1 MRAGRRG
8 GGGLAACRTPDLC
21 GSSLLPWSG
30 LGAACDSRLL
40 MRGAA
45 DGSMSR
51 RKQAKPQHLQSGAP
65 LPCSGPGGPGG
76 LHYLQLKIS
85 RELSQMMSEQEE
97 MTSKLRN
104 ERNTEKWP
112 PNRLNKTKD
121 AHTCSRCCAAF
132 IELTD
137 LLQHKKACTKNQLV
151 VIMSEKK
158 SSSPSEPSS
167 PTSLSDNPDP
177 QTTKAVTNTDHVD
190 CSDLPEPN
198 STNKE
203 YAMDVEVSSMN
214 HSSNTTTDTD
224 TTSSVASSDSSTK
237 GTSAITTSLPQ
248 PGDLTAL
255 GNFSVINSNVI
266 IENLQSTKVAV
277 AQFSQEARCKGAPT
291 NRLAVPALM
300 EQLLALQQQQI
311 HQLQLIEQIRHQIL
325 LLASQNKEL
334 PTPSPSVAQGSLR
347 TSANPLTTL
356 SSHLSQ
362 QLAAAAGLA
371 QSLASQ
377 SAIIGSVKHLPP
389 VKLPLNNPGS
399 TTVPPSNASSST
411 INVLAVAV
419 TTPPSD
425 KVTSSSAASQ
435 LSTPPVSSTSSP
447 AFAISSLISPAPNPI
462 LPQPPACNSM
472 FSSPLPS
479 IGAATDELN
488 SLSALVQQ
496 RKGKPPNVTAFE
508 AKSASDESFFKHK
521 CRFCAKVFG
530 SDSALQIH
538 LRSHTGERPFKC
550 NICGNR
556 FSTKGNLKVH
566 FQRHK
571 EKYPHIQMNPYPVP
585 EHLDNIPTSTGI
597 PYGMSIPP
605 EKPATSWLDSK
616 PVLSTLATAV
626 GLPLPPTIPHMTPFI
641 KTEETSPISESHSSG
656 SPLGSVKS
664 DLEAPDATNLKNNLI
679 GQPDEGEGESLPST
693 NCTSEENPQ
702 LSNTSTINT
711 SCPSTPPATDTSTN
725 SIVTFSNP
733 LIPLMSEQF
742 ITKFPF
748 GGLLDAAPAS
758 ETSKLQQLVENIDKK
773 ASDPNECVI
782 CHRVL
787 SCQSALKMHYRTH
800 TGERPFKC
808 KVCGRA
814 FTTKGNLKTHYSV
827 HRAMPP
833 LRVQHS
839 CPICQKKFTNAV
851 VLQQHIR
858 MHMGGQIPN
867 TPVTENY
874 PESMESDTGSFDE
887 KTLDDLDYFSDEN
900 MEDCPDS
907 SVPDTPKSAD
917 ASHDSLSSSPLP
929 LEMSSIAALENQMK
943 TINAGLAEQ
952 LQASL
957 KSEAN
962 GSVEGDAMTNDSS
975 SVGGD
980 MESQSAGSPAMSEST
995 YSMQALSPSNSTN
1008 DYRKSPVSE
1017 ERQQRRQTH
1026 EFANGFSPAP
1036 ANGGPLDLTSTH
1048 ADKMVKEESFNM
1060 LFPFR
1065 ERAKFRNT
1073 ACDICGKTFAC
1084 QSALDIH
1091 YRSHTKERPFICTV
1105 CNRGFSTKGN
1115 LKQHM
1120 LTHQMRDL
1128 PSQLFEPNSHIGTNQ
1143 NSSLIPVN
1151 ALSAFIKTE
1160 VNGFMHGSP
1169 QDIKEPPPSIAPS
1182 GHLAP
1187 SATSPVLLSALP
1199 RRTPK
1204 QHYCNACG
1212 KTFSSSSALQI
1223 HERTHTGEKPF
1234 ACTICG
1240 RAFTTKG
1247 NLKVHMGTHMWNST
1261 PARRGR
1267 RLSVDGPMT
1276 FLGGNAV
1283 KFPDIFQKDLISR
1296 SGNGDP
1302 SSFWNQYAAA
1312 LSNGLAMKTNEI
1324 SVIQNGGIPSLS
1336 GSLGNGGNSPISGL
1350 TGSLEKLQNSEPNAS
1365 LAGLE
1370 RMAGN
1375 DNVTTFRFTRFVE
1388 DNKEMITN

>member
-1 MRAGRRG
+1 
-8 GGGLAACRTPDLC
+8 
-21 GSSLLPWSG
+21 
-30 LGAACDSRLL
+30 
-40 MRGAA
+40 
-45 DGSMSR
+45 MSR
-51 RKQAKPQHLQSGAP
+51 RKQAKPQHFQSDPELA
-65 LPCSGPGGPGG
+65 
-76 LHYLQLKIS
+76 S
-85 RELSQMMSEQEE
+85 RSQ
-97 MTSKLRN
+97 RN
-104 ERNTEKWP
+104 GDMQKGQT
-112 PNRLNKTKD
+112 NRTTKAKD
-121 AHTCSRCCAAF
+121 AHICGRCCAEF
-132 IELTD
+132 FELSD
-137 LLQHKKACTKNQLV
+137 LLQHKKNCTKNQLV
-151 VIMSEKK
+151 LIVNENPVRSSEAF
-158 SSSPSEPSS
+158 PPSS
-167 PTSLSDNPDP
+167 PTDNLDE
-177 QTTKAVTNTDHVD
+177 QRNDTVNNMDQVD
-190 CSDLPEPN
+190 RSDLSEQN
-198 STNKE
+198 NRLEKE
-203 YAMDVEVSSMN
+203 DSMDVEAPGVNKSTSGSPPN
-214 HSSNTTTDTD
+214 VDNSNASSNC
-224 TTSSVASSDSSTK
+224 STM

-248 PGDLTAL
+248 LGDLTML
-255 GNFSVINSNVI
+255 GNFSMINSNVI

-277 AQFSQEARCKGAPT
+277 AQFSQEARCNGASAT
-291 NRLAVPALM
+291 KLAVPALM

-325 LLASQNKEL
+325 LLASQNADL
-334 PTPSPSVAQGSLR
+334 PAPPSPSQSTLR
-347 TSANPLTTL
+347 TSANPLSTL

-377 SAIIGSVKHLPP
+377 SANISGVKQLPP
-389 VKLPLNNPGS
+389 LQLPQSNPGN
-399 TTVPPSNASSST
+399 TLAPSSSGSSPNMNPSAAA
-411 INVLAVAV
+411 IV
-419 TTPPSD
+419 TPSSD
-425 KVTSSSAASQ
+425 KVATNAGGPQ
-435 LSTPPVSSTSSP
+435 LSHPPVTASP
-447 AFAISSLISPAPNPI
+447 SPVFAISSLLSPVSNPL
-462 LPQPPACNSM
+462 LPQPTPSNSVFPNPLSSLGTPAE
-472 FSSPLPS
+472 
-479 IGAATDELN
+479 DLN
-488 SLSALVQQ
+488 SLAALAQQ
-496 RKGKPPNVTAFE
+496 RKNKPPSLATFE
-508 AKSASDESFFKHK
+508 AKSSSDEAFFKHK

-605 EKPATSWLDSK
+605 EKPVTSWLDSK
-616 PVLSTLATAV
+616 PVLSTLTTSV
-626 GLPLPPTIPHMTPFI
+626 GLPLPPTLPSLTPFI
-641 KTEETSPISESHSSG
+641 KTEEPQPIPITHPSSSP
-656 SPLGSVKS
+656 PCSVKS
-664 DLEAPDATNLKNNLI
+664 DSGSIDPAGRNTNGHLA
-679 GQPDEGEGESLPST
+679 EGEGGALLSSNDKAEEST
-693 NCTSEENPQ
+693 Q
-702 LSNTSTINT
+702 MSNASA
-711 SCPSTPPATDTSTN
+711 SLDN
-725 SIVTFSNP
+725 SITSPAAELGSNSVVSFTNP
-733 LIPLMSEQF
+733 LMPLMSEQF
-742 ITKFPF
+742 KAKFPF
-748 GGLLDAAPAS
+748 GGLLDVTPAS

-773 ASDPNECVI
+773 ATDPNECII

-808 KVCGRA
+808 KICGRA

-887 KTLDDLDYFSDEN
+887 KNFDDLDNFSDEN
-900 MEDCPDS
+900 LEDCPDS

-917 ASHDSLSSSPLP
+917 ASQDSLSSSPLP
-929 LEMSSIAALENQMK
+929 PEMSSIAALENQMK
-943 TINAGLAEQ
+943 MINAGLAEQ

-957 KSEAN
+957 KSVEN
-962 GSVEGDAMTNDSS
+962 GSVEGDIMTNESS

-980 MESQSAGSPAMSEST
+980 MESQSAGSPAVSEST
-995 YSMQALSPSNSTN
+995 SSMQALSPSNSTN
-1008 DYRKSPVSE
+1008 EYHKPPSVE
-1017 ERQQRRQTH
+1017 EKPPRNLSS
-1026 EFANGFSPAP
+1026 EFANGWPLTL
-1036 ANGGPLDLTSTH
+1036 ANGGALDLTSGNPE
-1048 ADKMVKEESFNM
+1048 KLIKEESLSM

-1065 ERAKFRNT
+1065 DRGKLKNT

-1128 PSQLFEPNSHIGTNQ
+1128 PSQLFEPNSNVGPNQ
-1143 NSSLIPVN
+1143 NSSSVVPTN
-1151 ALSAFIKTE
+1151 SLSSLIKTE
-1160 VNGFMHGSP
+1160 VNGFVHCSP
-1169 QDIKEPPPSIAPS
+1169 PDSKEISSSLLPS
-1182 GHLAP
+1182 GPLPP
-1187 SATSPVLLSALP
+1187 SATSPILLPALP

-1204 QHYCNACG
+1204 QHYCNTCG

-1276 FLGGNAV
+1276 FLGSNPI
-1283 KFPDIFQKDLISR
+1283 KFPDMFPKDLAVR

-1324 SVIQNGGIPSLS
+1324 SVIQNGGIPPM
-1336 GSLGNGGNSPISGL
+1336 GNGSSSPISGL
-1350 TGSLEKLQNSEPNAS
+1350 TGSMEKLQNSEPNAP

-1370 RMAGN
+1370 KMASSENGTN
-1375 DNVTTFRFTRFVE
+1375 FRFTRFVE
-1388 DNKEMITN
+1388 DGKEIVTN

>member
-1 MRAGRRG
+1 
-8 GGGLAACRTPDLC
+8 
-21 GSSLLPWSG
+21 
-30 LGAACDSRLL
+30 
-40 MRGAA
+40 
-45 DGSMSR
+45 MSR
-51 RKQAKPQHLQSGAP
+51 RKQAKPQHFQSDPEVAS
-65 LPCSGPGGPGG
+65 LPRRDGD
-76 LHYLQLKIS
+76 
-85 RELSQMMSEQEE
+85 
-97 MTSKLRN
+97 
-104 ERNTEKWP
+104 TEKVQP
-112 PNRLNKTKD
+112 SRPTKSKD
-121 AHTCSRCCAAF
+121 AHVCGRCCAEF
-132 IELTD
+132 FELSD
-137 LLQHKKACTKNQLV
+137 LLLHKKNCTKNQLV
-151 VIMSEKK
+151 LIVNENPASPPETF
-158 SSSPSEPSS
+158 SPSP
-167 PTSLSDNPDP
+167 PPDNPHEQMND
-177 QTTKAVTNTDHVD
+177 TVNKTDQVD
-190 CSDLPEPN
+190 CSDLSEHNGLDREESMEVEAPVA
-198 STNKE
+198 NK
-203 YAMDVEVSSMN
+203 SSN
-214 HSSNTTTDTD
+214 GTSSGSHSSTAP
-224 TTSSVASSDSSTK
+224 TSSSSSSSSSST

-248 PGDLTAL
+248 LGDLTTL

-277 AQFSQEARCKGAPT
+277 AQFSQEARCGGASGGK
-291 NRLAVPALM
+291 LAVPALM

-325 LLASQNKEL
+325 LLASQNADL
-334 PTPSPSVAQGSLR
+334 PTSSSPSQGTLR
-347 TSANPLTTL
+347 TSANPLSTL

-377 SAIIGSVKHLPP
+377 SASISGVKQLPP
-389 VKLPLNNPGS
+389 IQLPHSSSGN
-399 TTVPPSNASSST
+399 TIIPSNSGSSPSMN
-411 INVLAVAV
+411 ILAAAV
-419 TTPPSD
+419 TTPSSE
-425 KVTSSSAASQ
+425 KVASSAGASHVSNPAVSSS
-435 LSTPPVSSTSSP
+435 SSP
-447 AFAISSLISPAPNPI
+447 AFAISSLLSPASNPL
-462 LPQPPACNSM
+462 LPQPAPPNSV
-472 FSSPLPS
+472 FPSPLPN
-479 IGAATDELN
+479 IGTTAEDLN
-488 SLSALVQQ
+488 SLSALAQQ
-496 RKGKPPNVTAFE
+496 RKSKPPNVTAFE
-508 AKSASDESFFKHK
+508 AKSTSDEAFFKHK

-605 EKPATSWLDSK
+605 EKPVTSWLDTK
-616 PVLSTLATAV
+616 PVLPTLTTSV
-626 GLPLPPTIPHMTPFI
+626 GLPLPPTLPSLIPFI
-641 KTEETSPISESHSSG
+641 KTEEPAPIPISHSATSP
-656 SPLGSVKS
+656 PGSVKS
-664 DLEAPDATNLKNNLI
+664 DSGVSEPAMRNLGGLPEEAEGSTLPPSSGKN
-679 GQPDEGEGESLPST
+679 EESGMV
-693 NCTSEENPQ
+693 
-702 LSNTSTINT
+702 
-711 SCPSTPPATDTSTN
+711 TN
-725 SIVTFSNP
+725 SVPTASSSTLSSPVADCGPVGSATTFTNP
-733 LIPLMSEQF
+733 LLPLMSEQF
-742 ITKFPF
+742 KAKFPF
-748 GGLLDAAPAS
+748 GGLLDSAQAS

-773 ASDPNECVI
+773 ATDPNECII

-808 KVCGRA
+808 KICGRA

-867 TPVTENY
+867 TPVPDSY

-887 KTLDDLDYFSDEN
+887 KNFDDLDNFSDEN
-900 MEDCPDS
+900 MEDCPEGS
-907 SVPDTPKSAD
+907 IPDTPKSAD
-917 ASHDSLSSSPLP
+917 ASQDSLSSSPLP

-943 TINAGLAEQ
+943 MINAGLAEQ

-957 KSEAN
+957 KSVEN
-962 GSVEGDAMTNDSS
+962 GSVEGDVLTNDSS

-980 MESQSAGSPAMSEST
+980 MESQSAGSPAISEST
-995 YSMQALSPSNSTN
+995 SSMQALSPSNSTQEFH
-1008 DYRKSPVSE
+1008 KSPSVE
-1017 ERQQRRQTH
+1017 EKPQRAVPS
-1026 EFANGFSPAP
+1026 EFANGLSPTP
-1036 ANGGPLDLTSTH
+1036 VNGGALDLTSSH
-1048 ADKMVKEESFNM
+1048 AEKIIKEDSLGI

-1065 ERAKFRNT
+1065 DRGKFKNT

-1128 PSQLFEPNSHIGTNQ
+1128 PSQLFEPSSNLGPNQ
-1143 NSSLIPVN
+1143 NSAVIPANSLSS
-1151 ALSAFIKTE
+1151 LIKTE
-1160 VNGFMHGSP
+1160 VNGFVHVSP
-1169 QDIKEPPPSIAPS
+1169 QDSKDTPTSHVPS
-1182 GHLAP
+1182 GPLSS
-1187 SATSPVLLSALP
+1187 SATSPVLLPALP

-1204 QHYCNACG
+1204 QHYCNTCG

-1276 FLGGNAV
+1276 FLGGNPV
-1283 KFPDIFQKDLISR
+1283 KFPEMFQKDLAAR
-1296 SGNGDP
+1296 SGSGDP

-1312 LSNGLAMKTNEI
+1312 LSNGLAMKANEI
-1324 SVIQNGGIPSLS
+1324 SVIQNGGIPPIP
-1336 GSLGNGGNSPISGL
+1336 GSLGSGNSSPISGL
-1350 TGSLEKLQNSEPNAS
+1350 TGNLERLQNSEPNAP

-1370 RMAGN
+1370 KMAGSEN
-1375 DNVTTFRFTRFVE
+1375 GTNFRFTRFVE
-1388 DNKEMITN
+1388 DSKEIVTS

>member
-1 MRAGRRG
+1 MKG
-8 GGGLAACRTPDLC
+8 D
-21 GSSLLPWSG
+21 
-30 LGAACDSRLL
+30 
-40 MRGAA
+40 
-45 DGSMSR
+45 
-51 RKQAKPQHLQSGAP
+51 
-65 LPCSGPGGPGG
+65 
-76 LHYLQLKIS
+76 
-85 RELSQMMSEQEE
+85 
-97 MTSKLRN
+97 
-104 ERNTEKWP
+104 TEKGQ
-112 PNRLNKTKD
+112 PNRTTKSKD
-121 AHTCSRCCAAF
+121 AHVCGRCCAEF
-132 IELTD
+132 FELSD
-137 LLQHKKACTKNQLV
+137 LLLHKKNCTKNQLV
-151 VIMSEKK
+151 LIVNESPASPPETF
-158 SSSPSEPSS
+158 SSPS
-167 PTSLSDNPDP
+167 PTPDHP
-177 QTTKAVTNTDHVD
+177 QEQMNDTANKTEQGE
-190 CSDLPEPN
+190 CSDLAEAQAPDREE
-198 STNKE
+198 SME
-203 YAMDVEVSSMN
+203 VEAPAAPKGASGPPSSGG
-214 HSSNTTTDTD
+214 D
-224 TTSSVASSDSSTK
+224 SSVPPSCSSSSSGA

-248 PGDLTAL
+248 LGDLTTL

-277 AQFSQEARCKGAPT
+277 AQFSQEARCNGASGGK
-291 NRLAVPALM
+291 LAVPALM

-325 LLASQNKEL
+325 LLASQNADL
-334 PTPSPSVAQGSLR
+334 PTSSSPSPGTLR
-347 TSANPLTTL
+347 TSANPLSTL

-377 SAIIGSVKHLPP
+377 SASISGVKQLPP
-389 VKLPLNNPGS
+389 IQLPQSSSGNTIAPLHSGS
-399 TTVPPSNASSST
+399 SPSVHILAAAVPTPSSEKVASSAGASH
-411 INVLAVAV
+411 
-419 TTPPSD
+419 
-425 KVTSSSAASQ
+425 TSNPAASA
-435 LSTPPVSSTSSP
+435 SSSP
-447 AFAISSLISPAPNPI
+447 AFAISSLLSPASNPL
-462 LPQPPACNSM
+462 LPQPAPANSV
-472 FSSPLPS
+472 FPSPLPN
-479 IGAATDELN
+479 IGTTAEDLN
-488 SLSALVQQ
+488 PLSALAQQ
-496 RKGKPPNVTAFE
+496 RKSKPPNVTAFE
-508 AKSASDESFFKHK
+508 AKSASDEAFFKHK

-605 EKPATSWLDSK
+605 EKPVTSWLDTK
-616 PVLSTLATAV
+616 PVLPTLTTSV
-626 GLPLPPTIPHMTPFI
+626 GLPLPPTLPNLTPFI
-641 KTEETSPISESHSSG
+641 KTEEPAPIPISHSAA
-656 SPLGSVKS
+656 SPPGSVTS
-664 DLEAPDATNLKNNLI
+664 DSGAPEPAARNPGGLPEEA
-679 GQPDEGEGESLPST
+679 EGPTVPPPGGK
-693 NCTSEENPQ
+693 SEESGVVPSSASAANACV
-702 LSNTSTINT
+702 LSSLASDGGGPGSASTFT
-711 SCPSTPPATDTSTN
+711 
-725 SIVTFSNP
+725 NP
-733 LIPLMSEQF
+733 LLPLMSEQF
-742 ITKFPF
+742 KAKFPF
-748 GGLLDAAPAS
+748 GGLLDSAQAS

-773 ASDPNECVI
+773 ATDPNECVI

-808 KVCGRA
+808 KICGRA

-867 TPVTENY
+867 TPVPDSY

-887 KTLDDLDYFSDEN
+887 KNFDDLDTFSDEN
-900 MEDCPDS
+900 MEDCPEGS
-907 SVPDTPKSAD
+907 IPDTPKSAD
-917 ASHDSLSSSPLP
+917 ASQDSLSSSPLP

-943 TINAGLAEQ
+943 MINAGLAEQ

-957 KSEAN
+957 KSVEN
-962 GSVEGDAMTNDSS
+962 GSVEGDVLTNDSS

-980 MESQSAGSPAMSEST
+980 MESQSAGSPAISEST
-995 YSMQALSPSNSTN
+995 SSMQALSPSNSTQEFH
-1008 DYRKSPVSE
+1008 KSPSAE
-1017 ERQQRRQTH
+1017 EKLQRAGAS
-1026 EFANGFSPAP
+1026 EFANGLSPAP
-1036 ANGGPLDLTSTH
+1036 VNGGALDLTSSHTE
-1048 ADKMVKEESFNM
+1048 KIIKEDSLGI

-1065 ERAKFRNT
+1065 DRGKFKNT

-1128 PSQLFEPNSHIGTNQ
+1128 PSQLFEPSSNLGPNQ
-1143 NSSLIPVN
+1143 NSAVIPANSL
-1151 ALSAFIKTE
+1151 ASLIKTE
-1160 VNGFMHGSP
+1160 VNGFVHVTP
-1169 QDIKEPPPSIAPS
+1169 QDSKDTPASHIPS
-1182 GHLAP
+1182 GPLSS
-1187 SATSPVLLSALP
+1187 SATSPVLLPALP

-1204 QHYCNACG
+1204 QHYCNTCG

-1276 FLGGNAV
+1276 FLGGNPV
-1283 KFPDIFQKDLISR
+1283 KFPEMFQKDLAAR
-1296 SGNGDP
+1296 SGSGDP

-1312 LSNGLAMKTNEI
+1312 LSNGLAMKANEI
-1324 SVIQNGGIPSLS
+1324 SVIQNGGIPPIPGSLS
-1336 GSLGNGGNSPISGL
+1336 SGSSSPISGL
-1350 TGSLEKLQNSEPNAS
+1350 TGNLEKLQNSEPSAP

-1370 RMAGN
+1370 KMASSENGTN
-1375 DNVTTFRFTRFVE
+1375 FRFTRFME
-1388 DNKEMITN
+1388 DSKEIVTS

>member
-1 MRAGRRG
+1 
-8 GGGLAACRTPDLC
+8 
-21 GSSLLPWSG
+21 
-30 LGAACDSRLL
+30 
-40 MRGAA
+40 
-45 DGSMSR
+45 MSR

-65 LPCSGPGGPGG
+65 LPCPGPGAPGG

-85 RELSQMMSEQEE
+85 RELSQMMFEQEE

-112 PNRLNKTKD
+112 PHRTNKIKD
-121 AHTCSRCCAAF
+121 AHTCGRCCAEF

-137 LLQHKKACTKNQLV
+137 LLQHKKTCTKTQLV
-151 VIMSEKK
+151 VIMSDKK
-158 SSSPSEPSS
+158 TASPSQPSS
-167 PTSLSDNPDP
+167 PTSPSDNPDP
-177 QTTKAVTNTDHVD
+177 QTTEAVTNTDHVD
-190 CSDLPEPN
+190 CRDLPEPKN
-198 STNKE
+198 PDKE
-203 YAMDVEVSSMN
+203 DAMDVEVASMN
-214 HSSNTTTDTD
+214 HSSNIPNDTA
-224 TTSSVASSDSSTK
+224 SSIASSDSSTK

-334 PTPSPSVAQGSLR
+334 STPSPSVAQGSLR

-377 SAIIGSVKHLPP
+377 SASIGSVKQLPP
-389 VKLPLNNPGS
+389 VKLPLTNPGS
-399 TTVPPSNASSST
+399 TIIPPSNASSST

-419 TTPPSD
+419 TSPPSD
-425 KVTSSSAASQ
+425 KVTSSSAGPQ
-435 LSTPPVSSTSSP
+435 LSTPPVSATPSP

-462 LPQPPACNSM
+462 LPQPPVCNSM

-479 IGAATDELN
+479 IGAASDDLN

-571 EKYPHIQMNPYPVP
+571 DKYPHIQMNPYPVP

-616 PVLSTLATAV
+616 PVLSTLTTTV
-626 GLPLPPTIPHMTPFI
+626 GLPLPPTIPHLTPFI
-641 KTEETSPISESHSSG
+641 KTEEASPVSESRSSG

-664 DLEAPDATNLKNNLI
+664 DLEAPDATNFKNNLT
-679 GQPDEGEGESLPST
+679 GQSDEAEAEAVPST
-693 NCTSEENPQ
+693 DGKSEENHQ
-702 LSNTSTINT
+702 LCNASTNYT
-711 SCPSTPPATDTSTN
+711 SCPSTPPATDTSVN

-748 GGLLDAAPAS
+748 GGLLDSAPAS

-900 MEDCPDS
+900 MDDCPDS

-1008 DYRKSPVSE
+1008 DYQKSPACE
-1017 ERQQRRQTH
+1017 ERQQRTGSH
-1026 EFANGFSPAP
+1026 EFANGLSPAP

-1048 ADKMVKEESFNM
+1048 ADKM
-1060 LFPFR
+1060 
-1065 ERAKFRNT
+1065 
-1073 ACDICGKTFAC
+1073 
-1084 QSALDIH
+1084 
-1091 YRSHTKERPFICTV
+1091 
-1105 CNRGFSTKGN
+1105 
-1115 LKQHM
+1115 
-1120 LTHQMRDL
+1120 
-1128 PSQLFEPNSHIGTNQ
+1128 
-1143 NSSLIPVN
+1143 
-1151 ALSAFIKTE
+1151 
-1160 VNGFMHGSP
+1160 
-1169 QDIKEPPPSIAPS
+1169 DIKEPPPSIAPS
-1182 GHLAP
+1182 GHLP
-1187 SATSPVLLSALP
+1187 SSATSPVLLSALP

-1375 DNVTTFRFTRFVE
+1375 DNGTTFRFTRFVE

>member
-1 MRAGRRG
+1 
-8 GGGLAACRTPDLC
+8 
-21 GSSLLPWSG
+21 
-30 LGAACDSRLL
+30 
-40 MRGAA
+40 
-45 DGSMSR
+45 MSR
-51 RKQAKPQHLQSGAP
+51 RKQAKPQHFQSDPDLA
-65 LPCSGPGGPGG
+65 LPERNGT
-76 LHYLQLKIS
+76 LDYLQLKII
-85 RELSQMMSEQEE
+85 RELNQMKCGQEDMKSEIKNDRD
-97 MTSKLRN
+97 T
-104 ERNTEKWP
+104 ERAQA
-112 PNRLNKTKD
+112 NRTTKSKD
-121 AHTCSRCCAAF
+121 AHICGRCCAEF
-132 IELTD
+132 FELSD
-137 LLQHKKACTKNQLV
+137 VLQHKKNCTKNQLV
-151 VIMSEKK
+151 LIVNENAA
-158 SSSPSEPSS
+158 SPPEALSPSS
-167 PTSLSDNPDP
+167 PSDNPDE
-177 QTTKAVTNTDHVD
+177 QMSDTVNNTDQVD
-190 CSDLPEPN
+190 RCDLSEHD
-198 STNKE
+198 KLDE
-203 YAMDVEVSSMN
+203 EVCMDVEVSGIN
-214 HSSNTTTDTD
+214 NTG
-224 TTSSVASSDSSTK
+224 SSSDSITESISSSNSSTV
-237 GTSAITTSLPQ
+237 GTSTITTSLPQ
-248 PGDLTAL
+248 LGDLTTL

-277 AQFSQEARCKGAPT
+277 AQFSQEARCKGAS
-291 NRLAVPALM
+291 NNKLAVPALM

-325 LLASQNKEL
+325 LLASQNTEMPVTSNASQGTL
-334 PTPSPSVAQGSLR
+334 RPS
-347 TSANPLTTL
+347 TNPLTTL

-371 QSLASQ
+371 QSLASH
-377 SAIIGSVKHLPP
+377 SASIGG
-389 VKLPLNNPGS
+389 VKLPPIQLPQSNPGS
-399 TTVPPSNASSST
+399 TAVPSSSGSSPN
-411 INVLAVAV
+411 INVLAAV
-419 TTPPSD
+419 VTPPSSD
-425 KVTSSSAASQ
+425 KVTSNAGGPQ
-435 LSTPPVSSTSSP
+435 LSNPPVSTSSSP
-447 AFAISSLISPAPNPI
+447 AFAISSLLSPASNPR
-462 LPQPPACNSM
+462 LPQSSPSNSL
-472 FSSPLPS
+472 FSNPLPS
-479 IGAATDELN
+479 IGRTAEDLN
-488 SLSALVQQ
+488 SSSALAQQ
-496 RKGKPPNVTAFE
+496 RKSKPPNVTAFE
-508 AKSASDESFFKHK
+508 AKSTSDEAFFKHK

-605 EKPATSWLDSK
+605 EKPVTSWLDTK
-616 PVLSTLATAV
+616 PVLPTLTTSV
-626 GLPLPPTIPHMTPFI
+626 GLPLPPTVPSLTPFI
-641 KTEETSPISESHSSG
+641 KTEEPQLLPISHPSS
-656 SPLGSVKS
+656 SPPYSVKS
-664 DLEAPDATNLKNNLI
+664 DSGATDLSLKNSN
-679 GQPDEGEGESLPST
+679 GHSDEAETGALPTSNGKTEESPPT
-693 NCTSEENPQ
+693 
-702 LSNTSTINT
+702 SNTFLNVS
-711 SCPSTPPATDTSTN
+711 SSPAADSGSS
-725 SIVTFSNP
+725 SIVTFTNP
-733 LIPLMSEQF
+733 LMPLMSEQF
-742 ITKFPF
+742 KAKFPF
-748 GGLLDAAPAS
+748 GGLLESAPAS

-773 ASDPNECVI
+773 ATDPNECII

-867 TPVTENY
+867 TPVSENY
-874 PESMESDTGSFDE
+874 PESMESDTGSFDD
-887 KTLDDLDYFSDEN
+887 KTLDDLDNFSDEN
-900 MEDCPDS
+900 MEECPDS
-907 SVPDTPKSAD
+907 SVPDTPKSVD
-917 ASHDSLSSSPLP
+917 ASQDSFSSSPLP
-929 LEMSSIAALENQMK
+929 LEISSIAALENQMK
-943 TINAGLAEQ
+943 MINAGLAEQ

-957 KSEAN
+957 RSAEI
-962 GSVEGDAMTNDSS
+962 GSVEGDVMTNDSS
-975 SVGGD
+975 SSVGGD
-980 MESQSAGSPAMSEST
+980 VDSQSAGSPAISEST
-995 YSMQALSPSNSTN
+995 YSMQALSPANSTN
-1008 DYRKSPVSE
+1008 DYQKSPCME
-1017 ERQQRRQTH
+1017 EKQH
-1026 EFANGFSPAP
+1026 AALSSEFANGLSPAS
-1036 ANGGPLDLTSTH
+1036 ANGGTLDLTSSN
-1048 ADKMVKEESFNM
+1048 ADKMVKEESLSM

-1065 ERAKFRNT
+1065 ERGKFRNT

-1128 PSQLFEPNSHIGTNQ
+1128 PSQLFEPNSSIGTNQ
-1143 NSSLIPVN
+1143 NSSVVPAN
-1151 ALSAFIKTE
+1151 SLSALIKTE
-1160 VNGFMHGSP
+1160 VNGFLHGSP
-1169 QDIKEPPPSIAPS
+1169 QDNKEPPPPPSIAPAGPLPS
-1182 GHLAP
+1182 
-1187 SATSPVLLSALP
+1187 SATSPVLLPTLP

-1204 QHYCNACG
+1204 QHYCNTCG

-1276 FLGGNAV
+1276 FLGGSAI
-1283 KFPDIFQKDLISR
+1283 KLPEIFQKDLAAR
-1296 SGNGDP
+1296 AANGDP

-1324 SVIQNGGIPSLS
+1324 SVIQNGGTPPLP
-1336 GSLGNGGNSPISGL
+1336 GSLGNGGCSPVGGL
-1350 TGSLEKLQNSEPNAS
+1350 TGTLEKLQNSEPSAP

-1370 RMAGN
+1370 RMTSGEN
-1375 DNVTTFRFTRFVE
+1375 GTSFRFTRFVE
-1388 DNKEMITN
+1388 DNKEIVTN

>member
-1 MRAGRRG
+1 
-8 GGGLAACRTPDLC
+8 
-21 GSSLLPWSG
+21 
-30 LGAACDSRLL
+30 
-40 MRGAA
+40 
-45 DGSMSR
+45 MSD
-51 RKQAKPQHLQSGAP
+51 
-65 LPCSGPGGPGG
+65 
-76 LHYLQLKIS
+76 
-85 RELSQMMSEQEE
+85 
-97 MTSKLRN
+97 TV
-104 ERNTEKWP
+104 
-112 PNRLNKTKD
+112 NKTD
-121 AHTCSRCCAAF
+121 
-132 IELTD
+132 
-137 LLQHKKACTKNQLV
+137 Q
-151 VIMSEKK
+151 
-158 SSSPSEPSS
+158 
-167 PTSLSDNPDP
+167 
-177 QTTKAVTNTDHVD
+177 VD
-190 CSDLPEPN
+190 CSDLSEHNGLDREESMEVEAPVAN
-198 STNKE
+198 KSGSST
-203 YAMDVEVSSMN
+203 SSGS
-214 HSSNTTTDTD
+214 HSSTTP
-224 TTSSVASSDSSTK
+224 SSSSSSSSSSGSGSST

-248 PGDLTAL
+248 LGDLTTL

-277 AQFSQEARCKGAPT
+277 AQFSQEARCGGASGGK
-291 NRLAVPALM
+291 LAIPALM

-325 LLASQNKEL
+325 LLASQNADL
-334 PTPSPSVAQGSLR
+334 PTSSSPSQGTLR
-347 TSANPLTTL
+347 TSANPLSTL

-377 SAIIGSVKHLPP
+377 SASISGVKQLPP
-389 VKLPLNNPGS
+389 IQLPQSSSGN
-399 TTVPPSNASSST
+399 TIIPSNSGSSPSMN
-411 INVLAVAV
+411 ILAAAV
-419 TTPPSD
+419 TTPSSE
-425 KVTSSSAASQ
+425 KVASSAGASHVSNPAVSSS
-435 LSTPPVSSTSSP
+435 SSP
-447 AFAISSLISPAPNPI
+447 AFAISSLLSPASNPL
-462 LPQPPACNSM
+462 LPQPAPANSV
-472 FSSPLPS
+472 FPSPLPN
-479 IGAATDELN
+479 IGTTAEDLN
-488 SLSALVQQ
+488 SLSALAQQ
-496 RKGKPPNVTAFE
+496 RKSKPPNVTAFE
-508 AKSASDESFFKHK
+508 AKSTSDEAFFKHK

-605 EKPATSWLDSK
+605 EKPVTSWLDTK
-616 PVLSTLATAV
+616 PVLPTLTTSV
-626 GLPLPPTIPHMTPFI
+626 GLPLPPTLPSLIPFI
-641 KTEETSPISESHSSG
+641 KTEEPAPIPISHSATSP
-656 SPLGSVKS
+656 PGSVKS
-664 DLEAPDATNLKNNLI
+664 DSGGLEPATRNLGGL
-679 GQPDEGEGESLPST
+679 PEEAEGSTLPPSGGK
-693 NCTSEENPQ
+693 SEESGMVTSSVPTASSSA
-702 LSNTSTINT
+702 LSS
-711 SCPSTPPATDTSTN
+711 PAADCGPVGSAT
-725 SIVTFSNP
+725 TFTNP
-733 LIPLMSEQF
+733 LLPLMSEQF
-742 ITKFPF
+742 KAKFPF
-748 GGLLDAAPAS
+748 GGLLDSAQAS

-773 ASDPNECVI
+773 ATDPNECII

-808 KVCGRA
+808 KICGRA

-867 TPVTENY
+867 TPVPDSY

-887 KTLDDLDYFSDEN
+887 KNFDDLDNFSDEN
-900 MEDCPDS
+900 MEDCPEGS
-907 SVPDTPKSAD
+907 IPDTPKSAD
-917 ASHDSLSSSPLP
+917 ASQDSLSSSPLP

-943 TINAGLAEQ
+943 MINAGLAEQ

-957 KSEAN
+957 KSVEN
-962 GSVEGDAMTNDSS
+962 GSVEGDVLTNDSS

-980 MESQSAGSPAMSEST
+980 MESQSAGSPAISEST
-995 YSMQALSPSNSTN
+995 SSMQALSPSNSTQEFH
-1008 DYRKSPVSE
+1008 KSPSIE
-1017 ERQQRRQTH
+1017 EKPQRAVPS
-1026 EFANGFSPAP
+1026 EFANGLSPTP
-1036 ANGGPLDLTSTH
+1036 VNGGALDLTSSH
-1048 ADKMVKEESFNM
+1048 AEKIIKEDSLGI

-1065 ERAKFRNT
+1065 DRGKFKNT

-1128 PSQLFEPNSHIGTNQ
+1128 PSQLFEPSSNLGPNQ
-1143 NSSLIPVN
+1143 NSAVIPANSLSS
-1151 ALSAFIKTE
+1151 LIKTE
-1160 VNGFMHGSP
+1160 VNGFVHISP
-1169 QDIKEPPPSIAPS
+1169 QDSKDTPTSHVPS
-1182 GHLAP
+1182 GPLSS
-1187 SATSPVLLSALP
+1187 SATSPVLLPALP

-1204 QHYCNACG
+1204 QHYCNTCG

-1276 FLGGNAV
+1276 FLGGNPV
-1283 KFPDIFQKDLISR
+1283 KFPEMFQKDLAAR
-1296 SGNGDP
+1296 SGSGDP

-1312 LSNGLAMKTNEI
+1312 LSNGLAMKANEI
-1324 SVIQNGGIPSLS
+1324 SVIQNGGIPPIP
-1336 GSLGNGGNSPISGL
+1336 GSLGSGNSSPISGL
-1350 TGSLEKLQNSEPNAS
+1350 TGNLERLQNSEPSAP

-1370 RMAGN
+1370 KMASSENGTN
-1375 DNVTTFRFTRFVE
+1375 FRFTRFVE
-1388 DNKEMITN
+1388 DSKEIVTS

>member
-1 MRAGRRG
+1 MLKRNALLGKAERGKGKREAGGRERPSFPPPPPKQPAEGARVASGGWRPATGSLCGAALASRPRRFRG
-8 GGGLAACRTPDLC
+8 DLLLRGKQKGQANRTP
-21 GSSLLPWSG
+21 
-30 LGAACDSRLL
+30 
-40 MRGAA
+40 
-45 DGSMSR
+45 
-51 RKQAKPQHLQSGAP
+51 KP
-65 LPCSGPGGPGG
+65 
-76 LHYLQLKIS
+76 
-85 RELSQMMSEQEE
+85 
-97 MTSKLRN
+97 
-104 ERNTEKWP
+104 
-112 PNRLNKTKD
+112 KD
-121 AHTCSRCCAAF
+121 AHVCGRCCAEF
-132 IELTD
+132 FELSD
-137 LLQHKKACTKNQLV
+137 LLHHKKICTKNQLV
-151 VIMSEKK
+151 LIVNESPA
-158 SSSPSEPSS
+158 SPSATFPSGS
-167 PTSLSDNPDP
+167 PAARPDERRND
-177 QTTKAVTNTDHVD
+177 TVANMDRVD
-190 CSDLPEPN
+190 PSDLPEQ
-198 STNKE
+198 SGKLDKAE
-203 YAMDVEVSSMN
+203 SMDVEAPSAQKSTSGSSQNVSSSIA
-214 HSSNTTTDTD
+214 SSNG
-224 TTSSVASSDSSTK
+224 STM

-248 PGDLTAL
+248 LGDLTTL
-255 GNFSVINSNVI
+255 GNFSMINSNVI

-277 AQFSQEARCKGAPT
+277 AQFSQEARCNGASASK
-291 NRLAVPALM
+291 LAVPALM

-325 LLASQNKEL
+325 LLASQNADL
-334 PTPSPSVAQGSLR
+334 PTSPSPSQNTSR
-347 TSANPLTTL
+347 TSANPLSTL

-371 QSLASQ
+371 QSLASH
-377 SAIIGSVKHLPP
+377 SASISGVKQLPP
-389 VKLPLNNPGS
+389 IQLPQSNPGN
-399 TTVPPSNASSST
+399 TMIPSSSGSSPN
-411 INVLAVAV
+411 ISLSAA
-419 TTPPSD
+419 PSSD
-425 KVTSSSAASQ
+425 KVATSTGGPQ
-435 LSTPPVSSTSSP
+435 LCSPPATTSSSP
-447 AFAISSLISPAPNPI
+447 AFAISSLLSPVSNPL
-462 LPQPPACNSM
+462 LPQPAPSNSV
-472 FSSPLPS
+472 FPNPLS
-479 IGAATDELN
+479 NLGTSVEDLN
-488 SLSALVQQ
+488 SLAALAQQ
-496 RKGKPPNVTAFE
+496 RKSKPPSVTAFE
-508 AKSASDESFFKHK
+508 AKSPSDEAFFKHK

-605 EKPATSWLDSK
+605 EKPVTSWLDSK
-616 PVLSTLATAV
+616 PVLSTLTTSV
-626 GLPLPPTIPHMTPFI
+626 GLPLPPTIPSLTPFI
-641 KTEETSPISESHSSG
+641 KTEEPQPIPITHPSSSPPCSVTSDSGSVDPSGKNSNGHLIEGEMGSLLSSTGKPEEATQTSSTSTSLSNSVTSPAAESG
-656 SPLGSVKS
+656 SHNV
-664 DLEAPDATNLKNNLI
+664 
-679 GQPDEGEGESLPST
+679 
-693 NCTSEENPQ
+693 
-702 LSNTSTINT
+702 
-711 SCPSTPPATDTSTN
+711 
-725 SIVTFSNP
+725 VTFTNP
-733 LIPLMSEQF
+733 LMPLMSEQF
-742 ITKFPF
+742 KAKFPF
-748 GGLLDAAPAS
+748 GGLLDATPAS

-773 ASDPNECVI
+773 ATDPNECII

-808 KVCGRA
+808 KICGRA

-887 KTLDDLDYFSDEN
+887 KNFDDLDNFSDEN
-900 MEDCPDS
+900 IEDCPDS
-907 SVPDTPKSAD
+907 SVPDTPKSVD
-917 ASHDSLSSSPLP
+917 ASQDSLSSSPLP
-929 LEMSSIAALENQMK
+929 PEMSSIAALENQMK
-943 TINAGLAEQ
+943 MINAGLAEQ

-957 KSEAN
+957 KSVEN
-962 GSVEGDAMTNDSS
+962 GSMEGDIMTNDSS

-980 MESQSAGSPAMSEST
+980 MDSQSSGSPAISEST
-995 YSMQALSPSNSTN
+995 SSMQALSPSNSMH
-1008 DYRKSPVSE
+1008 DYHKSPSVE
-1017 ERQQRRQTH
+1017 EKPPRTLPND
-1026 EFANGFSPAP
+1026 FANGWPPAL
-1036 ANGGPLDLTSTH
+1036 ANGGALDLTSGNPE
-1048 ADKMVKEESFNM
+1048 KMIKEESLSM
-1060 LFPFR
+1060 LFSFR
-1065 ERAKFRNT
+1065 DRGKLKNT

-1128 PSQLFEPNSHIGTNQ
+1128 PSQLFEPNSNLGPNQ
-1143 NSSLIPVN
+1143 NTSMALPANS
-1151 ALSAFIKTE
+1151 LSALIKTE
-1160 VNGFMHGSP
+1160 VNGFVHSNP
-1169 QDIKEPPPSIAPS
+1169 QDSKETSPGLLPSGPLPPSS
-1182 GHLAP
+1182 
-1187 SATSPVLLSALP
+1187 TSPVLLPALP

-1204 QHYCNACG
+1204 QHYCHTCG

-1247 NLKVHMGTHMWNST
+1247 NLKCLFQVHMGTHMWNST

-1276 FLGGNAV
+1276 FLGSNPV
-1283 KFPDIFQKDLISR
+1283 KFPEMFPKDLAAR

-1324 SVIQNGGIPSLS
+1324 SVIQNGGIPPIP
-1336 GSLGNGGNSPISGL
+1336 GSMGNGGSSPISGL
-1350 TGSLEKLQNSEPNAS
+1350 TGSLEKLQNSEPNAP

-1370 RMAGN
+1370 KMASSENG
-1375 DNVTTFRFTRFVE
+1375 TTFRFTHFVE
-1388 DNKEMITN
+1388 DSKEIVTN

>member
-1 MRAGRRG
+1 
-8 GGGLAACRTPDLC
+8 
-21 GSSLLPWSG
+21 
-30 LGAACDSRLL
+30 
-40 MRGAA
+40 
-45 DGSMSR
+45 MSR
-51 RKQAKPQHLQSGAP
+51 RKQAKPQHFQSDPELA
-65 LPCSGPGGPGG
+65 
-76 LHYLQLKIS
+76 S
-85 RELSQMMSEQEE
+85 RSQ
-97 MTSKLRN
+97 RN
-104 ERNTEKWP
+104 GDTQKGQT
-112 PNRLNKTKD
+112 NRTTKAKD
-121 AHTCSRCCAAF
+121 AHVCGRCCAEF
-132 IELTD
+132 FELTD
-137 LLQHKKACTKNQLV
+137 LLQHKKNCTKNQLV
-151 VIMSEKK
+151 LIVNENPI
-158 SSSPSEPSS
+158 SPSEAFPPSS
-167 PTSLSDNPDP
+167 PTDNPDE
-177 QTTKAVTNTDHVD
+177 QRNDTVNNMDQVD
-190 CSDLPEPN
+190 RSDLSEHN
-198 STNKE
+198 DKLETEES
-203 YAMDVEVSSMN
+203 MDVEASGVSKSTGSSSQN
-214 HSSNTTTDTD
+214 VNNSIASSNC
-224 TTSSVASSDSSTK
+224 STM

-248 PGDLTAL
+248 LGDLTML
-255 GNFSVINSNVI
+255 GNFSMINSNVI

-277 AQFSQEARCKGAPT
+277 AQFSQEARCNGAST
-291 NRLAVPALM
+291 SKLAVPALM

-325 LLASQNKEL
+325 LLASQNADL
-334 PTPSPSVAQGSLR
+334 PASPSPSQSTLR
-347 TSANPLTTL
+347 TSANPLSTL

-377 SAIIGSVKHLPP
+377 SASISGVKQLSPLQLPQSNPGNTMIPSSSGSSPNINLSAAAIATPSSDKMATNAGGPQLVNPP
-389 VKLPLNNPGS
+389 V
-399 TTVPPSNASSST
+399 T
-411 INVLAVAV
+411 
-419 TTPPSD
+419 
-425 KVTSSSAASQ
+425 TSSS
-435 LSTPPVSSTSSP
+435 PV
-447 AFAISSLISPAPNPI
+447 FAISSLLSPVSNPL
-462 LPQPPACNSM
+462 LPQPTPSNSVFPNPLSNLGTPAE
-472 FSSPLPS
+472 
-479 IGAATDELN
+479 DLN
-488 SLSALVQQ
+488 SLAALAQQ
-496 RKGKPPNVTAFE
+496 RKNKPPSLATFE
-508 AKSASDESFFKHK
+508 AKSSSDEAFFKHK

-605 EKPATSWLDSK
+605 EKPVTSWLDSK
-616 PVLSTLATAV
+616 PVLSTLTTSV
-626 GLPLPPTIPHMTPFI
+626 GLPLPPTLPSLTPFI
-641 KTEETSPISESHSSG
+641 KTEEPQPIPICHPSSSSPC
-656 SPLGSVKS
+656 SVKS
-664 DLEAPDATNLKNNLI
+664 DSGSIDPSGKNSN
-679 GQPDEGEGESLPST
+679 GHVAEGEGCVLLSSNDKPEESTQMPSA
-693 NCTSEENPQ
+693 SAS
-702 LSNTSTINT
+702 L
-711 SCPSTPPATDTSTN
+711 DN
-725 SIVTFSNP
+725 SITSPAADLGPNSVVAFTNP
-733 LIPLMSEQF
+733 LMPLMSEQF
-742 ITKFPF
+742 KAKFPF
-748 GGLLDAAPAS
+748 GGLLDVTPAS

-773 ASDPNECVI
+773 ATDPNECII

-808 KVCGRA
+808 KICGRA

-887 KTLDDLDYFSDEN
+887 KNFDDLDNFSDEN
-900 MEDCPDS
+900 LEDCPDS
-907 SVPDTPKSAD
+907 SVPDTPKSVD
-917 ASHDSLSSSPLP
+917 ASQDSLSSSPLP
-929 LEMSSIAALENQMK
+929 PEMSSIAALENQMK
-943 TINAGLAEQ
+943 MINAGLAEQ

-957 KSEAN
+957 KSMEN
-962 GSVEGDAMTNDSS
+962 GSVEGDIMTNDSS

-980 MESQSAGSPAMSEST
+980 MESQSAGSPAISEST
-995 YSMQALSPSNSTN
+995 SSMQALSPSNSTT
-1008 DYRKSPVSE
+1008 DYHKLPGVE
-1017 ERQQRRQTH
+1017 EKPPRILSS
-1026 EFANGFSPAP
+1026 EFANGWPLAL
-1036 ANGGPLDLTSTH
+1036 ANGGALDLTSGNPE
-1048 ADKMVKEESFNM
+1048 KMIKEESLSM

-1065 ERAKFRNT
+1065 DRGKLKNT

-1128 PSQLFEPNSHIGTNQ
+1128 PSQLFEPNSNLGPSQ
-1143 NSSLIPVN
+1143 NSSSVVPAN
-1151 ALSAFIKTE
+1151 SLSSLIKTE
-1160 VNGFMHGSP
+1160 VNGFVHGSP
-1169 QDIKEPPPSIAPS
+1169 QDSKETSSSLLPS
-1182 GHLAP
+1182 GPLP
-1187 SATSPVLLSALP
+1187 PLATSPVLLPALP

-1204 QHYCNACG
+1204 QHYCNTCG

-1276 FLGGNAV
+1276 FLGSNPV
-1283 KFPDIFQKDLISR
+1283 KFPDMFPKDLAVR

-1324 SVIQNGGIPSLS
+1324 SVIQNGGIPPIP
-1336 GSLGNGGNSPISGL
+1336 GSMGNGGSSPISGL
-1350 TGSLEKLQNSEPNAS
+1350 TGSMEKLQNSEPNAP

-1370 RMAGN
+1370 KLASSENG
-1375 DNVTTFRFTRFVE
+1375 TTFRFTRFME
-1388 DNKEMITN
+1388 DGKEIVTN

>member
-1 MRAGRRG
+1 
-8 GGGLAACRTPDLC
+8 
-21 GSSLLPWSG
+21 
-30 LGAACDSRLL
+30 
-40 MRGAA
+40 
-45 DGSMSR
+45 MSR
-51 RKQAKPQHLQSGAP
+51 RKQAKPQHFQSEPELASKAP
-65 LPCSGPGGPGG
+65 RNGDAHKGPA
-76 LHYLQLKIS
+76 
-85 RELSQMMSEQEE
+85 
-97 MTSKLRN
+97 
-104 ERNTEKWP
+104 
-112 PNRLNKTKD
+112 NRTTKTKD
-121 AHTCSRCCAAF
+121 PHVCGRCCAEF
-132 IELTD
+132 FELSD
-137 LLQHKKACTKNQLV
+137 LLQHKKNCTKNQLV
-151 VIMSEKK
+151 LIVNENPA
-158 SSSPSEPSS
+158 SPSETFPPCSPSE
-167 PTSLSDNPDP
+167 NPDK
-177 QTTKAVTNTDHVD
+177 QRNEAAKSMDQVDLSEHHKLDKEESMDAEASCTTKSAGGSSQHVND
-190 CSDLPEPN
+190 SL
-198 STNKE
+198 
-203 YAMDVEVSSMN
+203 VSSN
-214 HSSNTTTDTD
+214 G
-224 TTSSVASSDSSTK
+224 STM
-237 GTSAITTSLPQ
+237 GTSATTTSLPQ
-248 PGDLTAL
+248 TGDLTTL

-277 AQFSQEARCKGAPT
+277 AQFSQEARCNGASSGK
-291 NRLAVPALM
+291 LAIPALM

-325 LLASQNKEL
+325 LLASQNADL
-334 PTPSPSVAQGSLR
+334 PMSSNLSPSTIR
-347 TSANPLTTL
+347 TSANPLSTL

-377 SAIIGSVKHLPP
+377 SASISGVKQLPP
-389 VKLPLNNPGS
+389 IQLPQNN
-399 TTVPPSNASSST
+399 PSNAMIPSSSGSSPNIT
-411 INVLAVAV
+411 LSAAAM
-419 TTPPSD
+419 TTPSSD
-425 KVTSSSAASQ
+425 KVATNAGGSQ
-435 LSTPPVSSTSSP
+435 LGNPPAPVSSSP
-447 AFAISSLISPAPNPI
+447 AFAISSLLSPVSNPL
-462 LPQPPACNSM
+462 LPQPAPSNSVFPNPLSNLGTPA
-472 FSSPLPS
+472 
-479 IGAATDELN
+479 DDLN
-488 SLSALVQQ
+488 SLAALAQQ
-496 RKGKPPNVTAFE
+496 RKSKPPNVTAFE
-508 AKSASDESFFKHK
+508 AKSTSDEAFFKHK

-605 EKPATSWLDSK
+605 EKPVTSWLDTK
-616 PVLSTLATAV
+616 PVLSTLTTSV
-626 GLPLPPTIPHMTPFI
+626 GLPLPPTIPSLTPFI
-641 KTEETSPISESHSSG
+641 KTEEPQPIPITHPSSSPPCSIKSDSG
-656 SPLGSVKS
+656 SVDPAG
-664 DLEAPDATNLKNNLI
+664 KNSNGHLV
-679 GQPDEGEGESLPST
+679 EGEVGALLSSDGKPEDNTQTSSTVTSLNHSV
-693 NCTSEENPQ
+693 TS
-702 LSNTSTINT
+702 
-711 SCPSTPPATDTSTN
+711 PATDSGSHSVVAFT
-725 SIVTFSNP
+725 NP
-733 LIPLMSEQF
+733 LMPLMSEQF
-742 ITKFPF
+742 KAKFPF
-748 GGLLDAAPAS
+748 GGLLDTTPAS

-773 ASDPNECVI
+773 ATDPNECII

-808 KVCGRA
+808 KICGRA

-867 TPVTENY
+867 TPVTEHY
-874 PESMESDTGSFDE
+874 SESMESDTGSFDE
-887 KTLDDLDYFSDEN
+887 NFDDLDNFSDKN

-907 SVPDTPKSAD
+907 SVPDTPKSVD
-917 ASHDSLSSSPLP
+917 ASQDSLSSSPLP
-929 LEMSSIAALENQMK
+929 PEMSSIAALENQMK
-943 TINAGLAEQ
+943 MINAGLAEQ

-957 KSEAN
+957 KSVEN
-962 GSVEGDAMTNDSS
+962 GSVEGDIMTNDSS

-980 MESQSAGSPAMSEST
+980 MESQSAGSPAISEST
-995 YSMQALSPSNSTN
+995 SSMQALSPSNSTT
-1008 DYRKSPVSE
+1008 DYHKSPSVDEKPLRALSND
-1017 ERQQRRQTH
+1017 
-1026 EFANGFSPAP
+1026 FVNGWPPAFV
-1036 ANGGPLDLTSTH
+1036 NGGALDLTSGNPE
-1048 ADKMVKEESFNM
+1048 KMMIKEESLSM

-1065 ERAKFRNT
+1065 DRGKLKNT

-1128 PSQLFEPNSHIGTNQ
+1128 PSQLFEPNSNLGPNQ
-1143 NSSLIPVN
+1143 NSSTIPTN
-1151 ALSAFIKTE
+1151 SLASLIKTE
-1160 VNGFMHGSP
+1160 VNGFGHGSP
-1169 QDIKEPPPSIAPS
+1169 QDSKETPPCLIAP
-1182 GHLAP
+1182 GPLPP
-1187 SATSPVLLSALP
+1187 SATSPVLLSTLP

-1204 QHYCNACG
+1204 QHYCHTCG

-1276 FLGGNAV
+1276 FLGSNPI
-1283 KFPDIFQKDLISR
+1283 KFPDMFPKDLATR

-1324 SVIQNGGIPSLS
+1324 SVIQNGGIPPIP
-1336 GSLGNGGNSPISGL
+1336 GSMGNGSSSPISGL
-1350 TGSLEKLQNSEPNAS
+1350 TGSLEKLQNSEPNAP

-1370 RMAGN
+1370 KMASSENG
-1375 DNVTTFRFTRFVE
+1375 TTFRFTRFVE
-1388 DNKEMITN
+1388 DGKEIVTN

>member
-1 MRAGRRG
+1 
-8 GGGLAACRTPDLC
+8 
-21 GSSLLPWSG
+21 
-30 LGAACDSRLL
+30 
-40 MRGAA
+40 
-45 DGSMSR
+45 MSR
-51 RKQAKPQHLQSGAP
+51 RKQAKPQHFQSDPDLA
-65 LPCSGPGGPGG
+65 L
-76 LHYLQLKIS
+76 
-85 RELSQMMSEQEE
+85 LSQ
-97 MTSKLRN
+97 RN
-104 ERNTEKWP
+104 GDTEKGQA
-112 PNRLNKTKD
+112 NRTTKNKD
-121 AHTCSRCCAAF
+121 AHVCGRCCAEF
-132 IELTD
+132 FELSD
-137 LLQHKKACTKNQLV
+137 LLQHKKNCTKNQLV
-151 VIMSEKK
+151 LIVNENPA
-158 SSSPSEPSS
+158 SPSETFPPSS
-167 PTSLSDNPDP
+167 PSDNPDE
-177 QTTKAVTNTDHVD
+177 QMNDTVNNTDQVD
-190 CSDLPEPN
+190 CSDLSEH
-198 STNKE
+198 NKLDRE
-203 YAMDVEVSSMN
+203 ESMDVEASSIN
-214 HSSNTTTDTD
+214 NSSSSSKSVNNSITSSN
-224 TTSSVASSDSSTK
+224 SSTM
-237 GTSAITTSLPQ
+237 GTSAVTTSLPHI
-248 PGDLTAL
+248 GDLTTL

-277 AQFSQEARCKGAPT
+277 AQFSQEARCNGAS
-291 NRLAVPALM
+291 NSKLAVPALM

-325 LLASQNKEL
+325 LLASQNTDM
-334 PTPSPSVAQGSLR
+334 PTSSSPSQGTLR
-347 TSANPLTTL
+347 TSANPLSTL

-377 SAIIGSVKHLPP
+377 SASISGVKQLPP
-389 VKLPLNNPGS
+389 IQLPQSNPGN
-399 TTVPPSNASSST
+399 TLIPSSSGSSPN
-411 INVLAVAV
+411 INILAAAV
-419 TTPPSD
+419 TTPSSE
-425 KVTSSSAASQ
+425 KVASSIGGSQ
-435 LSTPPVSSTSSP
+435 LSNPPVSASSSP
-447 AFAISSLISPAPNPI
+447 AFAISSLLSPASNPL
-462 LPQPPACNSM
+462 LPQPTPSNSV
-472 FSSPLPS
+472 FSSPLS
-479 IGAATDELN
+479 NIGTPAEDLN
-488 SLSALVQQ
+488 SLTALAQQ
-496 RKGKPPNVTAFE
+496 RKSKPPNVTAFE
-508 AKSASDESFFKHK
+508 AKSNSDEAFFKHK

-605 EKPATSWLDSK
+605 EKPVTSWLDSK
-616 PVLSTLATAV
+616 PVLSTLTTSV
-626 GLPLPPTIPHMTPFI
+626 GLPLPPTIPSLTPFI
-641 KTEETSPISESHSSG
+641 KTEEPQPIPISHPSA
-656 SPLGSVKS
+656 SPPCSVKS
-664 DLEAPDATNLKNNLI
+664 DSGTADPTSKISNGLSDEVEAGA
-679 GQPDEGEGESLPST
+679 LP
-693 NCTSEENPQ
+693 TSNGKMEENPQ
-702 LSNTSTINT
+702 NTSAITNM
-711 SCPSTPPATDTSTN
+711 SSSVSSPPADSGSSGVASFT
-725 SIVTFSNP
+725 NP
-733 LIPLMSEQF
+733 LMPLMSEQF
-742 ITKFPF
+742 KAKFPF
-748 GGLLDAAPAS
+748 GGLLDSTPAS

-773 ASDPNECVI
+773 ATDPNECII

-808 KVCGRA
+808 KICGRA

-874 PESMESDTGSFDE
+874 PESMESDTGSFDD
-887 KTLDDLDYFSDEN
+887 KNFDDIDNFSDEN

-917 ASHDSLSSSPLP
+917 ASQDSLSSSPLP

-943 TINAGLAEQ
+943 MINAGLAEQ

-957 KSEAN
+957 KSVEN
-962 GSVEGDAMTNDSS
+962 GSVEGDVLTNDSS

-980 MESQSAGSPAMSEST
+980 MESQSAGSPAVSEST
-995 YSMQALSPSNSTN
+995 SSMQALSPSNSTN
-1008 DYRKSPVSE
+1008 DFHKSPSIE
-1017 ERQQRRQTH
+1017 EKPVRALPS
-1026 EFANGFSPAP
+1026 EFANGLSPTP
-1036 ANGGPLDLTSTH
+1036 ANSGALDLTSSNT
-1048 ADKMVKEESFNM
+1048 DKMIKEESLSM

-1065 ERAKFRNT
+1065 DRGKFKNT

-1128 PSQLFEPNSHIGTNQ
+1128 PSQLFEPNSSIGPNQ
-1143 NSSLIPVN
+1143 NSSVMPAN
-1151 ALSAFIKTE
+1151 SLSSLIKTE
-1160 VNGFMHGSP
+1160 VNGFVHSSP
-1169 QDIKEPPPSIAPS
+1169 QDSKEAPS
-1182 GHLAP
+1182 GLVASGP
-1187 SATSPVLLSALP
+1187 LSSSATSPVLLPALP

-1204 QHYCNACG
+1204 QHYCNTCG

-1276 FLGGNAV
+1276 FLGGNPV
-1283 KFPDIFQKDLISR
+1283 KFPEMFQKDLAAR

-1324 SVIQNGGIPSLS
+1324 SVIQNGGIPPAP
-1336 GSLGNGGNSPISGL
+1336 GGLGNGGSSPISGL
-1350 TGSLEKLQNSEPNAS
+1350 TGSLEKLQNSEPNAP

-1370 RMAGN
+1370 KMASNENGTN
-1375 DNVTTFRFTRFVE
+1375 FRFTRFVE
-1388 DNKEMITN
+1388 DNKEIVTN

>member
-1 MRAGRRG
+1 MKG
-8 GGGLAACRTPDLC
+8 GV
-21 GSSLLPWSG
+21 
-30 LGAACDSRLL
+30 
-40 MRGAA
+40 
-45 DGSMSR
+45 
-51 RKQAKPQHLQSGAP
+51 KEV
-65 LPCSGPGGPGG
+65 
-76 LHYLQLKIS
+76 HYLIF
-85 RELSQMMSEQEE
+85 LS
-97 MTSKLRN
+97 LF
-104 ERNTEKWP
+104 ERQGDMEKGQT
-112 PNRLNKTKD
+112 NRTTKNKD
-121 AHTCSRCCAAF
+121 AHVCGRCCAEF
-132 IELTD
+132 FELSD
-137 LLQHKKACTKNQLV
+137 LLQHKKSCTKNQLV
-151 VIMSEKK
+151 LIVNENPP
-158 SSSPSEPSS
+158 SPPETFS
-167 PTSLSDNPDP
+167 PGPPSDNPDE
-177 QTTKAVTNTDHVD
+177 QMNDAVNNTDQVD
-190 CSDLPEPN
+190 CSDLSEHSKLDREESMEMQASGTNRSSGGPN
-198 STNKE
+198 SI
-203 YAMDVEVSSMN
+203 DSRVIPSSHSSSM
-214 HSSNTTTDTD
+214 
-224 TTSSVASSDSSTK
+224 

-248 PGDLTAL
+248 LGDLTTL

-277 AQFSQEARCKGAPT
+277 AQFSQEARCNGASSGK
-291 NRLAVPALM
+291 LAIPALM

-325 LLASQNKEL
+325 LLASQNADM
-334 PTPSPSVAQGSLR
+334 PTSSSPSQGTLR
-347 TSANPLTTL
+347 TSANPLSTL

-377 SAIIGSVKHLPP
+377 SASISGVKQLPP
-389 VKLPLNNPGS
+389 IQLPQSSPGN
-399 TTVPPSNASSST
+399 TIIPSSSGSSPNLN
-411 INVLAVAV
+411 ILAAAV
-419 TTPPSD
+419 TTPSSE
-425 KVTSSSAASQ
+425 KVVSSAGGSQ
-435 LSTPPVSSTSSP
+435 VSNPPVSASSP
-447 AFAISSLISPAPNPI
+447 AFAISSLLSPASNPL
-462 LPQPPACNSM
+462 LPQSAPGNSV
-472 FSSPLPS
+472 FPGPLPN
-479 IGAATDELN
+479 IGTTAEDLN
-488 SLSALVQQ
+488 SLSALAQQ
-496 RKGKPPNVTAFE
+496 RKSKPPNVTAFE
-508 AKSASDESFFKHK
+508 AKSTSDEAFFKHK
-521 CRFCAKVFG
+521 CKFCAKVFG

-605 EKPATSWLDSK
+605 EKPVTSWLDTK
-616 PVLSTLATAV
+616 PVLPTLTTSV
-626 GLPLPPTIPHMTPFI
+626 GLPLPPTIPSLTPFI
-641 KTEETSPISESHSSG
+641 KTEEPAPIPISHSATSP
-656 SPLGSVKS
+656 PCSVKS
-664 DLEAPDATNLKNNLI
+664 DSGVVEIAPRNSSGLSEEAEGSTLPLSNSKT
-679 GQPDEGEGESLPST
+679 DEGTPVPNSLT
-693 NCTSEENPQ
+693 NTNNSV
-702 LSNTSTINT
+702 SS
-711 SCPSTPPATDTSTN
+711 PAADS
-725 SIVTFSNP
+725 SSGSVATFTNP
-733 LIPLMSEQF
+733 LMPLMSEQF
-742 ITKFPF
+742 KAKFPF
-748 GGLLDAAPAS
+748 GGLLDSAQAS

-773 ASDPNECVI
+773 ATDPNECII

-808 KVCGRA
+808 KICGRA

-867 TPVTENY
+867 TPITENY

-887 KTLDDLDYFSDEN
+887 KNFDDLDNFSDEN

-917 ASHDSLSSSPLP
+917 ASQDSLSSSPLP

-943 TINAGLAEQ
+943 MINAGLAEQ

-957 KSEAN
+957 KSVEN
-962 GSVEGDAMTNDSS
+962 GSVEGDVMTNDSS

-980 MESQSAGSPAMSEST
+980 MESQSAGSPAISEST
-995 YSMQALSPSNSTN
+995 SSMQALSPSNSTH
-1008 DYRKSPVSE
+1008 DYHKSPSIE
-1017 ERQQRRQTH
+1017 EKQQRALPS
-1026 EFANGFSPAP
+1026 EFANGLSPTP
-1036 ANGGPLDLTSTH
+1036 VNGGALDLTSGHT
-1048 ADKMVKEESFNM
+1048 DKIIKEDSLGI

-1065 ERAKFRNT
+1065 DRGKFKNT

-1128 PSQLFEPNSHIGTNQ
+1128 PSQLFEPNSNLGPNQ
-1143 NSSLIPVN
+1143 NSVVIPTNSLSS
-1151 ALSAFIKTE
+1151 LIKTE
-1160 VNGFMHGSP
+1160 VNGFVHGSS
-1169 QDIKEPPPSIAPS
+1169 QDSKDTSSSLVPS
-1182 GHLAP
+1182 GPLSS
-1187 SATSPVLLSALP
+1187 SATSPVLLPALP

-1204 QHYCNACG
+1204 QHYCNTCG

-1276 FLGGNAV
+1276 FLGGNPV
-1283 KFPDIFQKDLISR
+1283 KFPEMFQKDLAAR

-1324 SVIQNGGIPSLS
+1324 SVIQNGGIPPIP
-1336 GSLGNGGNSPISGL
+1336 GSLGNGSSSPISGL
-1350 TGSLEKLQNSEPNAS
+1350 TGSLEKLQNSEPNAP

-1370 RMAGN
+1370 KMAGSEN
-1375 DNVTTFRFTRFVE
+1375 GNNFRFTRFVE
-1388 DNKEMITN
+1388 DNKEITTS